1 MLDYWTSK
9 VACEILMTMC
19 DSTSIVILLNKDFE
33 LFQME
38 DDEKFDKF
46 CARFSN
52 LVNSLCNLARSIEDE
67 KKIEKFL
74 ANLPPNFKENVTILE
89 FYKPDGLKINEL
101 IGDLQA
107 YEILHFLSWKL
118 QLASEKGKSIALNSI
133 K

>member
-1 MLDYWTSK
+1 
-9 VACEILMTMC
+9 
-19 DSTSIVILLNKDFE
+19 
-33 LFQME
+33 ME

-89 FYKPDGLKINEL
+89 TFYKPDRLKINEL